1 MRGLKSFWTSPLLP
15 GALVLLSIFALQVV
29 GVPAIARIGDLFFDS
44 YQRAAPRAQ
53 RDAPVQV
60 VAIDEESI
68 RRVGQWPWPRTEVG
82 RLIEQLS
89 GSGAAVI
96 ALDIVFAE
104 PDRTSPAQLAERLPQ
119 ADPAVL
125 AAIRGLP
132 DNDALFVQTVGHT
145 PVVTGYFLTLD
156 AGQGPDASQGNVT
169 GKGGIVFSGSPP
181 DAALRSYA
189 GAIVPLPAIQAAA
202 SGTGFLTFAP
212 DSDGIIRRVPLLARA
227 NGQVVPALSVEAIRV
242 AQGAGSIMVKT
253 SDGSGNLSGGS
264 DVGVTA
270 LKVGEFVVP
279 TTRAG
284 EMWVH
289 YPRRGT
295 ATVVPAWQVLSGALS
310 PQQRERA
317 FAGKIVFVG
326 ASAVGLHDLVAT
338 PVQDRELGVNLHAR
352 AAEQML
358 LGEFLT
364 RPDWAAGLERVLVLS
379 FGVLLLFALPRLGAL
394 KGALLGFVMATA
406 TLGGSWLAFTRAKFL
421 LDPTWPLL
429 AILGV
434 YLAVTVLTFYL
445 EERRRSHI
453 HRAFDHYLSPE
464 LVRRIAADPRQL
476 ELGGEERE
484 MTVMF
489 ADIRSFSRLSERLA
503 PAEITQFL
511 IGFLTPMC
519 DVLLACRA
527 TIDKF
532 IGDGILAF
540 WNAPLDD
547 PDQYRN
553 AARAALGMV
562 ARLRQVNAAPP
573 QPWPGEVRIG
583 IGLNAGPCCV
593 GNIGS
598 ASRLSYSLIGDT
610 VNLAARI
617 EPLTKRYGVAI
628 VVGEAFRKHIP
639 DFAVLG
645 LDCLRVAG
653 RDTPETVAVL
663 LGDEALAADPEFVR
677 FAEGHEAMLAAYR
690 CGDWAEA
697 RLRLGQGD
705 AAAREHGLIPLY
717 RLYRE
722 RLAGAPPAGWDGV
735 SDGVSKDGK

>member
-15 GALVLLSIFALQVV
+15 GALVLLAIFALQVG
-29 GVPAIARIGDLFFDS
+29 GVPALDRIGDLFFDA
-44 YQRAAPRAQ
+44 YQRAAPRTPG
-53 RDAPVQV
+53 DAPVQV

-68 RRVGQWPWPRTEVG
+68 RRVGQWPWPRTEVA
-82 RLIEQLS
+82 RLIERLK
-89 GSGAAVI
+89 GAGAAVI
-96 ALDIVFAE
+96 ALDIVFSE
-104 PDRTSPAQLAERLPQ
+104 PDRTSPAQLANHLPN
-119 ADPAVL
+119 AAPAVL
-125 AAIRGLP
+125 AAIRALP
-132 DNDALFVQTVGHT
+132 DNDTVFAHAVGQA
-145 PVVTGYFLTLD
+145 PVVTGYFLMQD
-156 AGQGPDASQGNVT
+156 AGQKNVT
-169 GKGGIVFSGSPP
+169 VKGGIAISGSPP

-189 GAIVPLPAIQAAA
+189 SAIEPLPAIQQAAA
-202 SGTGFLTFAP
+202 GTGFLTFAP
-212 DSDGIIRRVPLLARA
+212 DRDGVVRRVPLLARA
-227 NGQVVPALSVEAIRV
+227 NGQIVPSLALEAIRV
-242 AQGAGSIMVKT
+242 AQGAGSIVVKT
-253 SDGSGNLSGGS
+253 SDGNGNLSGGEAA
-264 DVGVTA
+264 GVTA
-270 LKVGEFVVP
+270 LKVGDFVVP
-279 TTRAG
+279 TTRSG
-284 EMWVH
+284 EMWVQFPKAGSGLTGLH
-289 YPRRGT
+289 EP
-295 ATVVPAWQVLSGALS
+295 VPAWQVLAGSFP
-310 PQQRERA
+310 PQV

-338 PVQDRELGVNLHAR
+338 PVQDRELGVNVHAR

-364 RPDWAAGLERVLVLS
+364 RPDWAAGLERVLVLL
-379 FGVLLLFALPRLGAL
+379 FGIVLLFALPRLGAVR
-394 KGALLGFVMATA
+394 GAALGLVMAAA
-406 TLGGSWLAFTRAKFL
+406 TLSGSWLAFTRAQLL
-421 LDPTWPLL
+421 LDPTWPLV

-489 ADIRSFSRLSERLA
+489 ADIRSFSSLSENLA

-547 PDQYRN
+547 PDHYRN

-562 ARLRQVNAAPP
+562 ARLKEVNAAPP
-573 QPWPGEVRIG
+573 EPWPGEVRIG

-628 VVGEAFRKHIP
+628 AVGEAFRKHIP
-639 DFAVLG
+639 GFAVLG

-653 RDTPETVAVL
+653 RDTPETVSVL

-677 FAEGHEAMLAAYR
+677 FAASHEAMLAAYR
-690 CGDWAEA
+690 AGDWTEA
-697 RLRLGQGD
+697 RRLHALGD

-722 RLAGAPPAGWDGV
+722 RLTGETPAEWRGI
-735 SDGVSKDGK
+735 SEGVSKDGN

>member
-1 MRGLKSFWTSPLLP
+1 M
-15 GALVLLSIFALQVV
+15 
-29 GVPAIARIGDLFFDS
+29 FFDA
-44 YQRAAPRAQ
+44 YQRAAPRVPG
-53 RDAPVQV
+53 DAPVQV

-89 GSGAAVI
+89 GAGAAVI

-104 PDRTSPAQLAERLPQ
+104 PDRTSPAQLAARLPR
-119 ADPAVL
+119 ADPALL
-125 AAIRGLP
+125 AQIRRLP
-132 DNDALFVQTVGHT
+132 DNDAMFAKSVANT
-145 PVVTGYFLTLD
+145 PVVAGYFLT
-156 AGQGPDASQGNVT
+156 PEASGGTVT
-169 GKGGIVFSGSPP
+169 AKGGFAVSGSPP
-181 DAALRSYA
+181 DAALHNYA
-189 GAIVPLPAIQAAA
+189 GAVAPLPAIQEAAK
-202 SGTGFLTFAP
+202 GTGFLTFAP
-212 DSDGIIRRVPLLARA
+212 DGDGIIRRVPLLAKA
-227 NGQVVPALSVEAIRV
+227 KDQVVPALSVEAIRV
-242 AQGAGSIMVKT
+242 AQGAGSIMIKT

-264 DVGVTA
+264 EVGVTA
-270 LKVGEFVVP
+270 LKVGDFTVP
-279 TTRAG
+279 TTRSG
-284 EMWVH
+284 ELWVH
-289 YPRRGT
+289 YPKAGS
-295 ATVVPAWQVLSGALS
+295 AKAVPAWQVLSGALS

-364 RPDWAAGLERVLVLS
+364 RPDWAAGLERTLVLV
-379 FGVLLLFALPRLGAL
+379 FGAILLLALPRLGAL
-394 KGALLGFVMATA
+394 KGAVLGLVLAA
-406 TLGGSWLAFTRAKFL
+406 VTLGGSWLAFTRAKFL

-489 ADIRSFSRLSERLA
+489 ADIRSFSSLSEHLTPR
-503 PAEITQFL
+503 EITQFL

-519 DVLLACRA
+519 EVLLERRA

-562 ARLRQVNAAPP
+562 ARLALVNAAPP
-573 QPWPGEVRIG
+573 QPWPGDVRIG

-610 VNLAARI
+610 VNLAARL

-628 VVGEAFRKHIP
+628 AIGEDFRERIP
-639 DFAVLG
+639 GFAVLG
-645 LDCLRVAG
+645 LDRLRVAG
-653 RDTPETVAVL
+653 RNAPENVAVL
-663 LGDEALAADPEFVR
+663 LGDEVLAADPEFIR
-677 FAEGHEAMLAAYR
+677 FAENHEAMLAAYR
-690 CGDWAEA
+690 SGDWDAA
-697 RLRLGQGD
+697 RRLLGQGD

-722 RLAGAPPAGWDGV
+722 RLSGPVPDGWNGV
-735 SDGVSKDGK
+735 SEGVGKDGK

>member
-1 MRGLKSFWTSPLLP
+1 MRALKGFWTSPLLP
-15 GALVLLSIFALQVV
+15 GALVLLAIFALQVV
-29 GVPAIARIGDLFFDS
+29 GVPAVSRIGDLFFDS
-44 YQRAAPRAQ
+44 YQRAAPRAA

-82 RLIEQLS
+82 RLIEQVS
-89 GSGAAVI
+89 AAGAAVI

-104 PDRTSPAQLAERLPQ
+104 PDRTSPAQLAARLPQ
-119 ADPAVL
+119 AAPAVL
-125 AAIRGLP
+125 TAIRALP
-132 DNDALFVQTVGHT
+132 DNDAVFAQTVGRT
-145 PVVTGYFLTLD
+145 PIVTGYFLTPAAD
-156 AGQGPDASQGNVT
+156 RGTVT
-169 GKGGIVFSGSPP
+169 PKGGIAVSGSPP
-181 DAALRSYA
+181 DSALPGYA

-202 SGTGFLTFAP
+202 SGTGFLTLVP
-212 DSDGIIRRVPLLARA
+212 DSDGIIRRVPLLAKA
-227 NGQVVPALSVEAIRV
+227 KHQVVAALSVEALRV

-253 SDGSGNLSGGS
+253 SDGSGNMPGGGE
-264 DVGVTA
+264 VGVTA
-270 LKVGEFVVP
+270 LKVGDFTVP
-279 TTRAG
+279 TTRSG
-284 EMWVH
+284 ELWVH
-289 YPRRGT
+289 YPKAGS
-295 ATVVPAWQVLSGALS
+295 ASAVPAWQVLTGALS
-310 PQQRERA
+310 PRQLERA
-317 FAGKIVFVG
+317 FAGKIVFIG

-364 RPDWAAGLERVLVLS
+364 RPDWAAGLERTLVLMC
-379 FGVLLLFALPRLGAL
+379 GAILLLALPRLGAV
-394 KGALLGFVMATA
+394 KGAALGFVLVAA
-406 TLGGSWLAFTRAKFL
+406 TLGGSWLAFTRARFL

-434 YLAVTVLTFYL
+434 YVATTALTFYL

-489 ADIRSFSRLSERLA
+489 ADIRSFSSLSESLA
-503 PAEITQFL
+503 PAEITRFL

-519 DVLLACRA
+519 DVLLSRQA

-553 AARAALGMV
+553 AARAALEMV
-562 ARLRQVNAAPP
+562 ARLSQVNAAPP

-628 VVGEAFRKHIP
+628 AIGEDFRQQIP
-639 DFAVLG
+639 GFAVLG
-645 LDCLRVAG
+645 LDRLRVAG
-653 RDTPETVAVL
+653 RDAPETVAVL
-663 LGDEALAADPEFVR
+663 LGDEALAVDPEFVR
-677 FAEGHEAMLAAYR
+677 FAECHEAMLVAYQA
-690 CGDWAEA
+690 GDWEEA
-697 RLRLGQGD
+697 RRRLIQGD

-722 RLAGAPPAGWDGV
+722 RLSGPVPAGWNGV
-735 SDGVSKDGK
+735 SEGVGKDGK

>member
-1 MRGLKSFWTSPLLP
+1 MS
-15 GALVLLSIFALQVV
+15 
-29 GVPAIARIGDLFFDS
+29 RIGDLFFDA
-44 YQRAAPRAQ
+44 YQRAAPRGPG
-53 RDAPVQV
+53 DAPVQV

-68 RRVGQWPWPRTEVG
+68 RRVGQWPWPRTEVA

-89 GSGAAVI
+89 GAGAAVV

-104 PDRTSPAQLAERLPQ
+104 PDRTSPAQLAARLPQ
-119 ADPAVL
+119 ADPALL
-125 AAIRGLP
+125 AQIRGLP
-132 DNDALFVQTVGHT
+132 DNDAVFAKSVANT
-145 PVVTGYFLTLD
+145 PVVAGYFLT
-156 AGQGPDASQGNVT
+156 AEASWGT
-169 GKGGIVFSGSPP
+169 ATAKGGIAVSGSPP
-181 DAALRSYA
+181 DAALHTYA
-189 GAIVPLPAIQAAA
+189 GAIAPLPAIQEAAK
-202 SGTGFLTFAP
+202 GTGFLTFAP
-212 DSDGIIRRVPLLARA
+212 DPDGIIRRVPLLAKA
-227 NGQVVPALSVEAIRV
+227 KDQIVPALSVEAIRV
-242 AQGAGSIMVKT
+242 AQGAGSIMIKT
-253 SDGSGNLSGGS
+253 SDGSGNLSGGGE
-264 DVGVTA
+264 VGVTA
-270 LKVGEFVVP
+270 LKVGDFTVP
-279 TTRAG
+279 TTRSG
-284 EMWVH
+284 ELWVH
-289 YPRRGT
+289 YPPAGSAT
-295 ATVVPAWQVLSGALS
+295 AVPAWQVLAGKLS
-310 PQQRERA
+310 PQQLERA

-364 RPDWAAGLERVLVLS
+364 RPDWAAGLERTLVLV
-379 FGVLLLFALPRLGAL
+379 FGAILLLALPRLGAV
-394 KGALLGFVMATA
+394 KGAVLGVVLAAA
-406 TLGGSWLAFTRAKFL
+406 TLGGSWLAFTRARFL

-445 EERRRSHI
+445 EERRRRHI

-489 ADIRSFSRLSERLA
+489 ADIRSFSSLSERLS

-519 DVLLACRA
+519 DVLLERRA

-562 ARLRQVNAAPP
+562 ARLAQVNAAPP
-573 QPWPGEVRIG
+573 QPWPGDVRLG

-628 VVGEAFRKHIP
+628 AIGEDFRKQIP
-639 DFAVLG
+639 GFAVLG

-653 RDTPETVAVL
+653 RDTPETIAVL

-690 CGDWAEA
+690 SGDWDAA
-697 RLRLGQGD
+697 RRLLGQGD

-722 RLAGAPPAGWDGV
+722 RLSGSTPEGWNGV
-735 SDGVSKDGK
+735 SEGVGKDGK